1 MKDLTVAEVIKR
13 LEEAEVG
20 KGTTVI
26 YSGGE
31 PTIYKEIIYLI
42 RYASEKGAKVRL
54 LTNCIKFA
62 DFLTSHLGIRL
73 EKIGCIV
80 SFNRVTKM
88 LNERENYVGI
98 VKRGLT
104 EEWCKTSSNLGMIFA

>member
-1 MKDLTVAEVIKR
+1 MKDLTVTEVIKC
-13 LEEAEVG
+13 LEESG
-20 KGTTVI
+20 KGSTVI

-62 DFLTSHLGIRL
+62 DF
-73 EKIGCIV
+73 IV
-80 SFNRVTKM
+80 IDR
-88 LNERENYVGI
+88 
-98 VKRGLT
+98 
-104 EEWCKTSSNLGMIFA
+104 